1 MDHKRYQSKRIRQQM
16 DEYLARGGRVRTVPP
31 GASGE
36 DDSSPRRVHQRSF
49 TPKPPATRTP
59 LPEVVAAI
67 EARKKARKQ
76 TATTKRTLRRQPRR
90 RMVYDDF
97 GEPLRWE
104 WVDD

>member
-16 DEYLARGGRVRTVPP
+16 DEFLARGGRVRTVPP
-31 GASGE
+31 GASG
-36 DDSSPRRVHQRSF
+36 DDESDSRRAHQRSF

-59 LPEVVAAI
+59 LPDVVAAI
-67 EARKKARKQ
+67 EARKKLRKQ
-76 TATTKRTLRRQPRR
+76 AVAPKRALRRQPRR

>member
-31 GASGE
+31 GTSGADE
-36 DDSSPRRVHQRSF
+36 ANPRRVHQHSF

-76 TATTKRTLRRQPRR
+76 AAAPKRTLRRQPRR

>member
-31 GASGE
+31 GTSGE
-36 DDSSPRRVHQRSF
+36 DDNSPRRVHQRSF
-49 TPKPPATRTP
+49 TPKAPATRTP

>member
-31 GASGE
+31 GTSGADE
-36 DDSSPRRVHQRSF
+36 ANPRRAHQQSF
-49 TPKPPATRTP
+49 TPKPPTTRTP

-67 EARKKARKQ
+67 EARKRHRKQ
-76 TATTKRTLRRQPRR
+76 AAAPKRASRQPKRR
-90 RMVYDDF
+90 LVYDDF

-104 WVDD
+104 WVDN

>member
-31 GASGE
+31 GTSGADE
-36 DDSSPRRVHQRSF
+36 ANPRRAHQHSF

-67 EARKKARKQ
+67 EARKKQRKQ
-76 TATTKRTLRRQPRR
+76 ATAPKRIARRQPRR